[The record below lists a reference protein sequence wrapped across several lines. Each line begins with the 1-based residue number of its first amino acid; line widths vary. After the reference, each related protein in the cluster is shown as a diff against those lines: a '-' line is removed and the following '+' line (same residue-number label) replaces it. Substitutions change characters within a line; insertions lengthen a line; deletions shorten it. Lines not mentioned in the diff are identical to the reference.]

1 MIRKTY
7 DEIFHNTKIKKYPQ
21 GFCKVTVASRKI
33 FKEAGWEFVN
43 PNKGEKIPKP
53 QNVNAITRSDSRN
66 RSLTS
71 VYDIICMNEKDFK
84 YFVTLTID
92 PDKVNSKDPK
102 KVIPLL
108 RTFLKNMT
116 SRYGLKYILI
126 PEHHKSGAIHLHGL
140 FNDSLILTDSGTRK
154 AKGYTKPLK
163 IETLKR
169 KGVPLD
175 ECQIVYNIPQWK
187 YGFSTAYEIYGD
199 VNGVSAYVTKY
210 ITKDLAK
217 IFGNFYYA
225 GGNITR
231 EVPKELTD
239 TDYQTAEYE
248 REYEIPEAFL
258 KIKYLTTDI

>member
-1 MIRKTY
+1 MLSKSY

-21 GFCKVTVASRKI
+21 GFCKITTANRKI
-33 FKEAGWEFVN
+33 FKEAGWELADKKKAEFV
-43 PNKGEKIPKP
+43 PKP
-53 QNVNAITRSDSRN
+53 QDANPVTRSDSRH

-71 VYDIICMNEKDFK
+71 VYDIICMNESSFK

-92 PDKVNSKDPK
+92 PDKVNSKDPRE
-102 KVIPLL
+102 VIPLL
-108 RTFLKNMT
+108 RSFLKNMT
-116 SRYGLKYILI
+116 ARYGLKYILI
-126 PEHHKSGAIHLHGL
+126 PEYQKSGGIHMHGL
-140 FNDSLILTDSGTRK
+140 FSDNIELVDSGTRL
-154 AKGYTKPLK
+154 AKGYEKPMK

-169 KGVPLD
+169 KGINVD
-175 ECQIVYNIPQWK
+175 ECQMVYNLPQWK
-187 YGFSTAYEIYGD
+187 HGWSTACEMYGD
-199 VNGVSAYVTKY
+199 TNKVIKYITKY

-239 TDYQTAEYE
+239 TDYQTAEYD

-258 KIKYLTTDI
+258 KLKYLTTEV

>member
-1 MIRKTY
+1 MLSKSY

-21 GFCKVTVASRKI
+21 GFCKITTASRKI
-33 FKEAGWEFVN
+33 FKESGWELCGGDNREF
-43 PNKGEKIPKP
+43 IPKP
-53 QNVNAITRSDSRN
+53 QDENPVTRSDSRH

-71 VYDIICMNEKDFK
+71 VYDIICMNENDFK
-84 YFVTLTID
+84 YFVTLTISA
-92 PDKVNSKDPK
+92 DKVNRKDPQE
-102 KVIPLL
+102 VIPLL
-108 RTFLKNMT
+108 RSFLKNMT

-126 PEHHKSGAIHLHGL
+126 PEHHKDGSIHLHGL
-140 FNDSLILTDSGTRK
+140 FSNNITIVDSGTRK
-154 AKGYTKPLK
+154 VDGYKKPLK

-169 KGVPLD
+169 KGIPL
-175 ECQIVYNIPQWK
+175 EKCQIVYNLPQWK
-187 YGFSTAYEIYGD
+187 NGWSTAIELYGD
-199 VNGVSAYVTKY
+199 TKSVAGYITKY

-239 TDYQTAEYE
+239 TDYQTAEFE

>member
-1 MIRKTY
+1 MLSKSY

-21 GFCKVTVASRKI
+21 GFCKITTANRKI
-33 FKEAGWEFVN
+33 FKEPGWELADKKNIEF
-43 PNKGEKIPKP
+43 IPKP
-53 QNVNAITRSDSRN
+53 QDATPVTRSDSRH

-71 VYDIICMNEKDFK
+71 VYDIVCMNENDFK

-92 PDKVNSKDPK
+92 PNKVNSKDPK
-102 KVIPLL
+102 EVIPLL
-108 RTFLKNMT
+108 RSFLKNMT

-126 PEHHKSGAIHLHGL
+126 PEHHKNGGIHLHGL
-140 FNDSLILTDSGTRK
+140 FSDSIELVDSDTRK
-154 AKGYTKPLK
+154 AKGYEKPMK

-169 KGVPLD
+169 KGINVD
-175 ECQIVYNIPQWK
+175 DCQMVYNLPQWK
-187 YGFSTAYEIYGD
+187 HGWSTAYEVYGD
-199 VNGVSAYVTKY
+199 ANGVASYITKY

-225 GGNITR
+225 GGDIKR

-239 TDYQTAEYE
+239 TDYQSAEFD

-258 KIKYLTTDI
+258 KIKYLTTDV